1 MPDIKITFAEV
12 RAKNQQI
19 RKHNQTL
26 DDTLKQIK
34 NIINALEADW
44 TSDTSDTIRSK
55 ITGMQPKFDSYR
67 EVIESYAKFLD
78 NTVEQ
83 YETTEG
89 TLQTT
94 AASLFIY
101 SYASAGRMGSRRRL
115 TLRTAGNY
123 RPNHIEIFGGYSYEE
138 EDSFFT
144 VGDYFDGEPASSQW
158 LRRSK

>member
-1 MPDIKITFAEV
+1 MPDIKITFSEV
-12 RAKNQQI
+12 RTKNQQI

-34 NIINALEADW
+34 NIINSLETDW

-89 TLQTT
+89 TLQSN
-94 AASLFIY
+94 AASQFI
-101 SYASAGRMGSRRRL
+101 
-115 TLRTAGNY
+115 
-123 RPNHIEIFGGYSYEE
+123 
-138 EDSFFT
+138 
-144 VGDYFDGEPASSQW
+144 
-158 LRRSK
+158 